1 MANAVFRCVEN
12 RRPMVRAANTGV
24 TCFIN
29 EFGRVTQILQDDTGN
44 TFTEG
49 TLTGELNIPQTPQ
62 LTFYTRHGEWF
73 PESCAVVTVFAILTA
88 FFTREKL

>member
-1 MANAVFRCVEN
+1 
-12 RRPMVRAANTGV
+12 MVRAANTGV

-29 EFGRVTQILQDDTGN
+29 EFGRVTQILRDDTGN

-49 TLTGELNIPQTPQ
+49 VLTGELDAPQNRR

-73 PESCAVVTVFAILTA
+73 AESCAAFTAAAIVFI
-88 FFTREKL
+88 FIRRKLAR